1 MPPTLLFVAFL
12 AIFGGTTAAPQRAPA
27 GWSLHRR
34 ADPDALLPL
43 KFSLVQSNLDKLD
56 AFLLDV
62 ADPQSPHYGQHWSP
76 SRVKE
81 TFRPSAE
88 SVDTVQAWLTHDAG
102 IHVDKIRLSAS
113 GDILNLDV
121 TIAEAESLL
130 ETEYYLYSDNEDGSV
145 RVGCHEGYTLPEH
158 ISKHVELVWPTVHF
172 GGPRALSRR
181 GESISSS
188 SRIGRDSGGSKTPIE
203 NVRFWFDYRLL
214 LPKAVIS

>member
-1 MPPTLLFVAFL
+1 
-12 AIFGGTTAAPQRAPA
+12 
-27 GWSLHRR
+27 
-34 ADPDALLPL
+34 
-43 KFSLVQSNLDKLD
+43 
-56 AFLLDV
+56 
-62 ADPQSPHYGQHWSP
+62 
-76 SRVKE
+76 
-81 TFRPSAE
+81 
-88 SVDTVQAWLTHDAG
+88 
-102 IHVDKIRLSAS
+102 VDKIRLSAS